1 MTSDSEPRNEALL
14 AWYDRD
20 GRSLPWR
27 GDTDPWRVLVVEV
40 MAQQTQVSRVVERWE
55 AFLQRF
61 PTPQA
66 LACAAPEEAVRLWG
80 GLGYLRRLHN
90 LRRAA
95 GVIAEHGWPDDLTSL
110 PGVGP
115 YTAAAVACFAHGAV
129 VPTVDTNHRRVVSR
143 WLGLPLAGRD
153 LARAATDLLDRARPA
168 AWNQAVMDLG
178 ATVCLPAPAC
188 GRCPVAAWCAG
199 PTVYVPPARQSR
211 FEGSLRQARAA
222 VMRLLAD
229 GPATSE
235 SLSDAIGV
243 RAQPALESL
252 QADGIVT
259 EGDDGWRLV

>member
-1 MTSDSEPRNEALL
+1 MTSDSESRNETLL
-14 AWYDRD
+14 AWYDSD

-27 GDTDPWRVLVVEV
+27 GETDPWRVLVVEV
-40 MAQQTQVSRVVERWE
+40 MAQQTQVSRVVERWD

-66 LACAAPEEAVRLWG
+66 LAGAAPEEAVRLWG

-95 GVIAEHGWPDDLTSL
+95 TVIADHGWPSDLTTL

-143 WLGLPLAGRD
+143 WLGRPLAGGD
-153 LARAATDLLDRARPA
+153 LTSAATDLLDRARPA

-188 GRCPVAAWCAG
+188 ERCPVAAWCAG

-222 VMRLLAD
+222 AMRVLAD
-229 GPATSE
+229 GPAAGTRLRE
-235 SLSDAIGV
+235 LVGD
-243 RAQPALESL
+243 RAQRALESL
-252 QADGIVT
+252 RDDGIVA